1 MFVDICVRRLPVNV
15 FVPRSRSLS
24 IMVETSGHYG
34 TLRLLSKS
42 GKAVQT
48 FPVDSD
54 VLTFGRDQSCDV
66 RMYFTFVSP
75 LHAKL
80 VFEDGKVSHVL
91 PGSKC
96 RLKAYCRSVGT
107 PQCDG

>member
-1 MFVDICVRRLPVNV
+1 MGEI
-15 FVPRSRSLS
+15 
-24 IMVETSGHYG
+24 SGQYG
-34 TLRLLSKS
+34 VLRLLSRL
-42 GKAVQT
+42 GKAVQS

-80 VFEDGKVSHVL
+80 VFEDGKVTNICPSHL
-91 PGSKC
+91 
-96 RLKAYCRSVGT
+96 T
-107 PQCDG
+107 